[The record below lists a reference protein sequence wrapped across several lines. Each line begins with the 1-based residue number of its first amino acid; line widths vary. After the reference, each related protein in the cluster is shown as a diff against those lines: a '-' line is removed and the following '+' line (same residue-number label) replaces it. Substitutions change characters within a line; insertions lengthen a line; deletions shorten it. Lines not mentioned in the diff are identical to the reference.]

1 MDSLT
6 AKNKRPDERAALT
19 RAVVKVGN
27 GGRGFVVKTK
37 QGERLV
43 ITAAHC
49 VSAGRRRLPL
59 AHPEEEHTY
68 QRLLGPLGKAKP
80 TVSAASLFADPVAD
94 IAVLGSPDR
103 QELLDEAEAY
113 EALTGSVTPFAVA
126 DAPKQSIRFVDV
138 PNTKLV
144 TKERTPGQGAA
155 LVLSLAGE
163 WLECTVT
170 WRDEWLE
177 IDQEKEIVKCGMSG
191 SPIISPA
198 GQAIGLMSTGSRN
211 PVLVEA
217 LPPRIGLGRAR
228 GARGHR

>member
-1 MDSLT
+1 
-6 AKNKRPDERAALT
+6 
-19 RAVVKVGN
+19 
-27 GGRGFVVKTK
+27 
-37 QGERLV
+37 
-43 ITAAHC
+43 

-228 GARGHR
+228 GARAPLTQQLGERCRGHRLRSRLPGEISRRMPRLLSVLAGRHRGRAAAPTV